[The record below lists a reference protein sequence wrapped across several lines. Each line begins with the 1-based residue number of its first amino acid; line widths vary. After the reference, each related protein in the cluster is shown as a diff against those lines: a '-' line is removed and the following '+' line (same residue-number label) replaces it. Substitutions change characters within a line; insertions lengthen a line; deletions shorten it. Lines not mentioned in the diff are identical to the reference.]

1 MRKEELFRKM
11 KCKGK
16 KIFAMSIAAAVF
28 MSALTTGYSCDK
40 VNVSA
45 AKKKIST
52 VKIGKA
58 VVTTANGKVAVP
70 KRHIYIQGK
79 FWLLQNYY
87 EQETAEC
94 DCPFEWGYNE

>member
-58 VVTTANGKVAVP
+58 VVTTANGKVAVQR
-70 KRHIYIQGK
+70 KIKQSHLTKAAHIHSREILALTE
-79 FWLLQNYY
+79 LL
-87 EQETAEC
+87 
-94 DCPFEWGYNE
+94 

>member
-40 VNVSA
+40 VMCQRQRR
-45 AKKKIST
+45 K
-52 VKIGKA
+52 
-58 VVTTANGKVAVP
+58 
-70 KRHIYIQGK
+70 YQ
-79 FWLLQNYY
+79 L
-87 EQETAEC
+87 
-94 DCPFEWGYNE
+94 